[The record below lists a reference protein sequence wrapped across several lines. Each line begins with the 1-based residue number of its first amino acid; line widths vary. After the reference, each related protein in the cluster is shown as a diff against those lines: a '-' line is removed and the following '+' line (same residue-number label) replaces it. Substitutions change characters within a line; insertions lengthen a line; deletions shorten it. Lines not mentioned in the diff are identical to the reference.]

1 MIGIHNGVKIK
12 VKQNIIILPRII
24 NIIIFDMKAQFF
36 VELETIVERKLVRFD
51 TIVMCALIY
60 NSFYDFVFT

>member
-36 VELETIVERKLVRFD
+36 VELETIVNV
-51 TIVMCALIY
+51 
-60 NSFYDFVFT
+60 N